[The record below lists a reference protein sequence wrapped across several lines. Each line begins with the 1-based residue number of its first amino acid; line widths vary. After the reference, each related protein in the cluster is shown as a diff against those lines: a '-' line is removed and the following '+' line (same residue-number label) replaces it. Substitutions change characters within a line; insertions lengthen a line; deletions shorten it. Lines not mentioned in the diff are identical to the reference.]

1 MLGVQDALGGSTAIY
16 TWAVCGTGCSPS
28 YLLSSSTLLVLVLKL
43 DTSGS
48 RALLRK
54 STYAPMSEVSQIVE
68 GALLSLSEQLVL
80 WSLTGKQPSL
90 LTNGQCLLYDAS
102 RACQSL

>member
-1 MLGVQDALGGSTAIY
+1 MLGVQDALGGA
-16 TWAVCGTGCSPS
+16 CGTGCSPS
-28 YLLSSSTLLVLVLKL
+28 YLLSPSTLLVLGPKL

-54 STYAPMSEVSQIVE
+54 STYASISEVSQIP
-68 GALLSLSEQLVL
+68 LVL
-80 WSLTGKQPSL
+80 WSLLPRALHTGKQPAL
-90 LTNGQCLLYDAS
+90 PANGQCLLYDAS

>member
-28 YLLSSSTLLVLVLKL
+28 YLLS
-43 DTSGS
+43 
-48 RALLRK
+48 
-54 STYAPMSEVSQIVE
+54 
-68 GALLSLSEQLVL
+68 
-80 WSLTGKQPSL
+80 TGKQPSL